1 MKRVEPREAASPAVR
16 ARAAEPA
23 ERPRARVVATAKRDG
38 VRSHLLDLI
47 EQSGPGTALP
57 PERDLA
63 LQLGVSRPT
72 VRAAI
77 EDLTR
82 IGLLV
87 RQQGRGTF
95 TSPRKI
101 TQELAGRGATAF
113 GVPPAEGDWT
123 SKVLTFR
130 VAPAG
135 APRATRL
142 KVSPAEPVLRVVRL
156 RLVDDEPM
164 AIERIDIPAHLVPD
178 LTPVDMERGN
188 FYRLLRERYEV
199 VVSDAVQSIEP
210 TVTNPDQA
218 DLLDVPVYAPV
229 LLIERTTRDVDG
241 QIVEFARSIY
251 RGDRYRII
259 SKLSFDSDSG

>member
-1 MKRVEPREAASPAVR
+1 MKPVKPVEPV
-16 ARAAEPA
+16 EPV
-23 ERPRARVVATAKRDG
+23 EPVQPSRPRVVATAKRDS
-38 VRSHLLDLI
+38 VRTHLLDLI
-47 EQSGPGTALP
+47 EQAGPGTALP
-57 PERDLA
+57 AERDLA
-63 LQLGVSRPT
+63 LTLGVSRPT

-101 TQELAGRGATAF
+101 TQELTGGGAAAF
-113 GVPPAEGDWT
+113 GVPPAEGDWS

-130 VAPAG
+130 TTPAG
-135 APRATRL
+135 APRAARL
-142 KVSPAEPVLRVVRL
+142 KLSPADPVLRVVRL
-156 RLVDDEPM
+156 RLVDKDPL
-164 AIERIDIPAHLVPD
+164 AIERIDLPAHLVPD
-178 LTPVDMERGN
+178 LAPRDMESGN
-188 FYRLLRERYEV
+188 FYKLLRERYGL

-229 LLIERTTRDVDG
+229 LLIERTTRDTTG
-241 QIVEFARSIY
+241 RIVEFARSIY

-259 SKLSFDSDSG
+259 SKLTFDSESG

>member
-1 MKRVEPREAASPAVR
+1 MSGVEQS
-16 ARAAEPA
+16 
-23 ERPRARVVATAKRDG
+23 RPRTVTTAKRDS
-38 VRSHLLDLI
+38 VRTHLLDLI
-47 EQSGPGTALP
+47 EQSGPGTPLP

-63 LQLGVSRPT
+63 LRLGVSRPT

-77 EDLTR
+77 EDLSR

-101 TQELAGRGATAF
+101 TQELTGGAAAAF
-113 GVPPAEGDWT
+113 GVPPAEGDW
-123 SKVLTFR
+123 SSRVLSFR
-130 VAPAG
+130 VTPAG
-135 APRATRL
+135 APRAARL
-142 KVSPAEPVLRVVRL
+142 KISPAEPVLRVVRL
-156 RLVDDEPM
+156 RLVDDDPI
-164 AIERIDIPAHLVPD
+164 AIERIDLPAHLVPG
-178 LTPVDMERGN
+178 LTPEDMENGN
-188 FYRLLRERYEV
+188 FYRLLRERYNV

-229 LLIERTTRDVDG
+229 LLIERTTRDADG
-241 QIVEFARSIY
+241 RLVEFVRSIY

-259 SKLSFDSDSG
+259 SKLTFDNDSG

>member
-1 MKRVEPREAASPAVR
+1 MEPS
-16 ARAAEPA
+16 
-23 ERPRARVVATAKRDG
+23 RPRVVATAKRDS
-38 VRSHLLDLI
+38 VRTHLLDLI

-57 PERDLA
+57 AERDLA
-63 LQLGVSRPT
+63 LTLGVSRPT

-101 TQELAGRGATAF
+101 TQELTGGGAAAF
-113 GVPPAEGDWT
+113 GVPPAEGEWT

-130 VAPAG
+130 TTPAG
-135 APRATRL
+135 APRAARL
-142 KVSPAEPVLRVVRL
+142 KLSPADPVLRVVRL
-156 RLVDDEPM
+156 RLVDKDPM
-164 AIERIDIPAHLVPD
+164 AIERIDLPAHLVPD
-178 LTPVDMERGN
+178 LAARDMESGN
-188 FYRLLRERYEV
+188 FYKLLRDRYDV
-199 VVSDAVQSIEP
+199 IVSDAVQSIEP

-229 LLIERTTRDVDG
+229 LLIERTTRDTTG
-241 QIVEFARSIY
+241 RIVEFARSIY

-259 SKLSFDSDSG
+259 SKLTFDSESG

>member
-1 MKRVEPREAASPAVR
+1 VEPS
-16 ARAAEPA
+16 
-23 ERPRARVVATAKRDG
+23 RPRIVATAKRDT
-38 VRSHLLDLI
+38 VRTHLLDLI
-47 EQSGPGTALP
+47 EQAGPGTALP

-63 LQLGVSRPT
+63 LRLGVSRPT

-82 IGLLV
+82 LGLLV

-101 TQELAGRGATAF
+101 TQELTGNSTAAF

-123 SKVLTFR
+123 SRILSFR
-130 VAPAG
+130 TTPAG
-135 APRATRL
+135 APRAARL

-164 AIERIDIPAHLVPD
+164 AIERIDLPAHLVPD
-178 LTPVDMERGN
+178 LTPEDMARGN
-188 FYRLLRERYEV
+188 FYRLLRERYGV

-229 LLIERTTRDVDG
+229 LLIERTTRDVEG
-241 QIVEFARSIY
+241 RLVEFVRSIY

-259 SKLSFDSDSG
+259 SKLTFDSESG

>member
-1 MKRVEPREAASPAVR
+1 
-16 ARAAEPA
+16 
-23 ERPRARVVATAKRDG
+23 VVATAKRDS
-38 VRSHLLDLI
+38 VRTHLLDLI
-47 EQSGPGTALP
+47 EQAGPGTALP

-63 LQLGVSRPT
+63 LRLGVSRPT

-101 TQELAGRGATAF
+101 TQELTGGGAAAF
-113 GVPPAEGDWT
+113 GVPPAEGEWT
-123 SKVLTFR
+123 SRVLTFR
-130 VAPAG
+130 ITPAG
-135 APRATRL
+135 APRAARL
-142 KVSPAEPVLRVVRL
+142 KLSPADPVLRVVRL
-156 RLVDDEPM
+156 RLVDKDPI
-164 AIERIDIPAHLVPD
+164 AIERIDLPADLVPD
-178 LTPVDMERGN
+178 LGARDMESGN
-188 FYRLLRERYEV
+188 FYKLLRERYGV
-199 VVSDAVQSIEP
+199 IVSDAVQSIEP

-229 LLIERTTRDVDG
+229 LLIERTTRDTTG
-241 QIVEFARSIY
+241 RIVEFARSIY

-259 SKLSFDSDSG
+259 SKLTFDSESG

>member
-1 MKRVEPREAASPAVR
+1 MSRVEQS
-16 ARAAEPA
+16 
-23 ERPRARVVATAKRDG
+23 RPRTVTTAKRDT
-38 VRSHLLDLI
+38 VRTHLLDLI
-47 EQSGPGTALP
+47 EQAGPGTALP

-63 LQLGVSRPT
+63 LRLGVSRPT

-77 EDLTR
+77 EDLSR

-101 TQELAGRGATAF
+101 TQELTGGSSAAF
-113 GVPPAEGDWT
+113 GVPPAEGDW
-123 SKVLTFR
+123 SSRILSFR
-130 VAPAG
+130 VTPAG
-135 APRATRL
+135 APRAARL

-164 AIERIDIPAHLVPD
+164 AIERIDLPAGLVPG
-178 LTPVDMERGN
+178 LAPADMESGN
-188 FYRLLRERYEV
+188 FYRLLRERYGV
-199 VVSDAVQSIEP
+199 VVCDAVQSIEP

-229 LLIERTTRDVDG
+229 LLIERTTRDTESRL
-241 QIVEFARSIY
+241 VEFARSIY

-259 SKLSFDSDSG
+259 SKLTFDSESG

>member
-1 MKRVEPREAASPAVR
+1 MEPS
-16 ARAAEPA
+16 
-23 ERPRARVVATAKRDG
+23 RPRIVATAKRDT
-38 VRSHLLDLI
+38 VRTHLLDLI
-47 EQSGPGTALP
+47 EQAGPGTALP

-63 LQLGVSRPT
+63 LRLGVSRPT

-82 IGLLV
+82 LGLLV

-101 TQELAGRGATAF
+101 TQELTGNSAAAF

-123 SKVLTFR
+123 SRILSFR
-130 VAPAG
+130 TTPAG
-135 APRATRL
+135 APRAARL
-142 KVSPAEPVLRVVRL
+142 KVSPSEPVLRVVRL

-164 AIERIDIPAHLVPD
+164 AIERIDLPARLVPD
-178 LTPVDMERGN
+178 LTPEDMEHGN
-188 FYRLLRERYEV
+188 FYRLLRERYGV

-241 QIVEFARSIY
+241 RLVEYVRSIY

-259 SKLSFDSDSG
+259 SKLTFDSESG

>member
-1 MKRVEPREAASPAVR
+1 MKPVNPP
-16 ARAAEPA
+16 EPA
-23 ERPRARVVATAKRDG
+23 QQEKPPETAEYSRPRVVATAKRDS
-38 VRSHLLDLI
+38 VRTHLLDLI

-57 PERDLA
+57 AERDLA
-63 LQLGVSRPT
+63 MRLGVSRPT

-87 RQQGRGTF
+87 RHQGRGTF

-101 TQELAGRGATAF
+101 TQELAGNSASAF

-123 SKVLTFR
+123 SRVLMFR
-130 VAPAG
+130 IAPAG
-135 APRATRL
+135 APRANRL
-142 KVSPAEPVLRVVRL
+142 KLSPADPVLRVVRL
-156 RLVDDEPM
+156 RLVDEEPM
-164 AIERIDIPAHLVPD
+164 AIERMDLPARLVEGLGPQ
-178 LTPVDMERGN
+178 DMESGN
-188 FYRLLRERYEV
+188 FYQLLRERFGV
-199 VVSDAVQSIEP
+199 TVSDAVQSIEP

-229 LLIERTTRDVDG
+229 LLIERTTRDVEG
-241 QIVEFARSIY
+241 RIVEFVRSIY

-259 SKLSFDSDSG
+259 SKLSFDSTSG

>member
-1 MKRVEPREAASPAVR
+1 VKPVNVVR
-16 ARAAEPA
+16 AGEQGRT
-23 ERPRARVVATAKRDG
+23 RVASTAKRDS
-38 VRSHLLDLI
+38 VRTHLLDLI
-47 EQSGPGTALP
+47 EQAGPGTALP

-63 LQLGVSRPT
+63 ARLGVSRPT

-82 IGLLV
+82 LGLLV

-101 TQELAGRGATAF
+101 TQELSGKNTAAF
-113 GVPPAEGDWT
+113 AVPPAEGDWT
-123 SKVLTFR
+123 SRVLSFR
-130 VAPAG
+130 IAPAG

-142 KVSPAEPVLRVVRL
+142 KVSPADPVLRVVRL
-156 RLVDDEPM
+156 RLVDGEPM
-164 AIERIDIPAHLVPD
+164 AIERIDLPAEVVPGLGPED
-178 LTPVDMERGN
+178 LERGN
-188 FYRLLRERYEV
+188 FYQLLRERYAV
-199 VVSDAVQSIEP
+199 VVSDAIQSIEP
-210 TVTNPDQA
+210 TVANPDQA

-241 QIVEFARSIY
+241 LIVEYARSIY

-259 SKLSFDSDSG
+259 SKLSFDSESG

>member
-1 MKRVEPREAASPAVR
+1 VKRVEPREAESPAVR

-23 ERPRARVVATAKRDG
+23 EQPRARVVATAKRDG
-38 VRSHLLDLI
+38 VRTHLLDLI
-47 EQSGPGTALP
+47 EQAGPGTALP

-164 AIERIDIPAHLVPD
+164 AIERIDLPAHLVPD
-178 LTPVDMERGN
+178 LTPADMERGN

-229 LLIERTTRDVDG
+229 LLIERTTRDADG